1 LAREVNNPNRY
12 RLTAISMLV
21 AASALLG
28 SCSLLPEEQK
38 PLKPPLVKPA
48 EAEVRTV
55 DVARGSIVRQI
66 SSAGHWVPTQIA
78 YYQFQTG
85 GILDTVEIR
94 SGETVAQG
102 DLLAALVNE
111 GAEIELL
118 QRELEYEKKK
128 LALEEALM
136 SGNEKAARIAR
147 IDYELADLLFAKTKE
162 RVENT
167 VLRAATD
174 GLVSY
179 ATDLKPGDGVDAER
193 VIAAIADPSGMRIAV
208 EAGSN
213 PVLADID
220 VGMEAEIVYKGNALK
235 GLVTQTPSSA
245 PLTDDAR
252 LREEY
257 GKTLYIDVE
266 QLPEDA
272 VLGATADV
280 RIVAARRDDALI
292 VPKRGVRTYFGRTYV
307 QVLEGER
314 RKEVDVETGLEN
326 ATEIEI
332 VQGVEE
338 GMKIILQ

>member
-1 LAREVNNPNRY
+1 LARDDYSPNKQRNTFIVV
-12 RLTAISMLV
+12 LL
-21 AASALLG
+21 AASAALG
-28 SCSLLPEEQK
+28 GCSLLPEEQK

-48 EAEVRTV
+48 QAEVRTV
-55 DVARGSIVRQI
+55 DVVKGSIVRQI
-66 SSAGHWVPTQIA
+66 SSAGHWVPTRIA

-85 GILDTVEIR
+85 GILDTVEVR
-94 SGETVAQG
+94 SGGTVAQG
-102 DLLAALVNE
+102 DVLATLVNE

-128 LALEEALM
+128 LALEEALQ
-136 SGNEKAARIAR
+136 SGNEKAVRIAR
-147 IDYELADLLFAKTKE
+147 IDYELAELLLTKTKE
-162 RVENT
+162 KAENT
-167 VLRAATD
+167 VLRAAEG

-193 VIAAIADPSGMRIAV
+193 VIAAVADPSGMRLAV

-220 VGMEAEIVYKGNALK
+220 VGMEAEIVYKGNTLK
-235 GLVTQTPSSA
+235 GVVTQTPSSA

-272 VLGATADV
+272 VLGAPADV
-280 RIVAARRDDALI
+280 RIVAARRDDALV